1 MAGGRCA
8 GGLAAL
14 HLSFYKT
21 TKSPKKQ
28 QRGQRSANSFSW
40 RRRVTLGG
48 GLVDLE
54 SAHPDWLEGFGGEY
68 PFCYCAGC
76 KGGCAFGVDGNRAQ
90 VGWIK
95 TRKGRNKLNTMW
107 IYRNPQR
114 LLGVKR
120 TLRFIFLGYDGNT
133 KAQETR
139 TTHTLEGP
147 LWCRQHHGKGRA
159 FHL

>member
-8 GGLAAL
+8 VGLAVPFIL
-14 HLSFYKT
+14 LSFFYKT

-76 KGGCAFGVDGNRAQ
+76 KGGCAFWVDGNRAK

-95 TRKGRNKLNTMW
+95 ARKGRSMTRNT
-107 IYRNPQR
+107 QC
-114 LLGVKR
+114 
-120 TLRFIFLGYDGNT
+120 GYIAIHSAYWG
-133 KAQETR
+133 
-139 TTHTLEGP
+139 
-147 LWCRQHHGKGRA
+147 
-159 FHL
+159 